1 MNSDTRYSESGF
13 TLVEVLVTVLILGLL
28 AAVVFPVVIPQVNK
42 ADPTVASNDLANLKS
57 GVELFQL
64 DVRPATPGDL
74 EDLANQIT
82 TTDADV
88 DGGTYA
94 TGDSTQ
100 WDGPYVDLAHPE
112 VAVATTADTATT
124 TGFDAPILS
133 DLYRFNTATT
143 TSNNTSSEPT
153 AANTDFVAMRIL
165 DLTVD
170 QFERLNDQIDGEGET
185 DGSGAGNSQEEGNLR
200 FDAGTA
206 DLDGDGSNDTATYF
220 LAVPFKN

>member
-1 MNSDTRYSESGF
+1 MNDDTRYSESGF

-42 ADPTVASNDLANLKS
+42 ADPTKASNDLANLKS
-57 GVELFQL
+57 SVELFQL
-64 DVRPATPGDL
+64 EVRPTTPGDI

-82 TTDADV
+82 TSDADV

-94 TGDSTQ
+94 TGDSTK

-133 DLYRFNTATT
+133 DLYRFNTATST
-143 TSNNTSSEPT
+143 ENNTSSEP
-153 AANTDFVAMRIL
+153 AVGDTDFVAMRIL

-170 QFERLNDQIDGEGET
+170 QFEDLNDQIDGEGET
-185 DGSGAGNSQEEGNLR
+185 DGPNDGESQEEGNLR
-200 FDAGTA
+200 FDTGTA
-206 DLDGDGSNDTATYF
+206 DLDGDTNNDTVTYF
-220 LAVPFKN
+220 LAVPFKD